1 MALTATPK
9 YKWAWGASEF
19 FVIVSANDPGN
30 YATGGYAMTPGFFT
44 LNTFA
49 ATSDS
54 QLQSA
59 PAFGPV
65 GIWADG
71 QVGNYS
77 VISSSTG
84 NLIYAVSSTGVE
96 LANAASAAGI
106 VTALCAF
113 GH

>member
-1 MALTATPK
+1 MALAATPK

-19 FVIVSANDPGN
+19 FVIVSVNDSGN
-30 YATGGYAMTPGFFT
+30 YATGGYAMTPALFT

-54 QLQSA
+54 QLQSS
-59 PAFGPV
+59 PTFGPV

-71 QVGNYS
+71 QVATYS
-77 VISSSTG
+77 IISSSTG

-96 LANAASAAGI
+96 QANASSAAA
-106 VTALCAF
+106 VTTALCAF